1 MEADAGLRAHGIIQL
16 GDDHITHIVTT
27 EASGGRDSEVIAFG
41 DQYSALSSFA
51 VLPNALDAHSSLDQQ
66 RHTCGVRTE

>member
-16 GDDHITHIVTT
+16 GDDHITHIVT
-27 EASGGRDSEVIAFG
+27 EARQGRDSEVIAFG
-41 DQYSALSSFA
+41 DQNSALSPFA

>member
-16 GDDHITHIVTT
+16 GDDHIIHIVTQKRQ
-27 EASGGRDSEVIAFG
+27 GRDSEVIAFG
-41 DQYSALSSFA
+41 DQNSALSSFA